1 MRRKKAEPH
10 IEVKCDYCGSMTDC
24 FVVNAEYK
32 KFCRH
37 QTVGYPPRKDCMG
50 DYLEEK
56 KNAKLQKEK
65 SKKSEKEEQEEK
77 ILMDRKTAIKKLD
90 DLKKY
95 LSKKKQACYE
105 NGKANTFLKIQ
116 PSKNDSK
123 T

>member
-56 KNAKLQKEK
+56 KNVQEKEK